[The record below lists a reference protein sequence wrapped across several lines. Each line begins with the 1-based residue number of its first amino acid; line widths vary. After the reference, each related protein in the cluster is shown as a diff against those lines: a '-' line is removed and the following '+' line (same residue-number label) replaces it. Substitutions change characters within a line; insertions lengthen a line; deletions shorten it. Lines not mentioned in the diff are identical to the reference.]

1 MKRKLVDFIVN
12 SGLVERADIQRC
24 VLRARMNEDS
34 TVVDEMVERLDVDE
48 QKLASLMAEFW
59 GLDCSKESTLE
70 VMSESR
76 GAIARD
82 IAEQYGVLPLENRS
96 GDGFKI
102 AVYDVEKARP
112 VIERI
117 RDQTG
122 TSPVLVVSGRSRLKR
137 EIARYYDGRRPSSGG
152 TPDGA
157 RGRGSAPGQGV
168 VRKNDQR
175 RERPERTTKRSGE
188 AGPEATSSSPN
199 SDDAGPTRQVDVGS
213 DNPFMD
219 LVDETTRDGTPQ
231 RSSSQ
236 AAPPTRAVEDAPV
249 ELFDDGP
256 GNGEGDADGGG
267 VDSSTAKSAA
277 DSEPASGEPS
287 PSANGGEP
295 AGLAGALEQFDAE
308 LADEESEDEPELAA
322 STSSVN
328 WGQYQDNQSA
338 FPGLEGSSGSG
349 SRPDGAAGAPD
360 SSGVGSRSGSGVF
373 PVDHRES
380 DDFFDFDEQDSEQED
395 LTLAEV
401 VERQRQIIDKL
412 EREIDYQKGILR
424 TVAELLVDSRVIS
437 KSKLKNRIKEFRADQ
452 QRGED

>member
-12 SGLVERADIQRC
+12 SGLVERADVQRC
-24 VLRARMNEDS
+24 VLRARMNEDT
-34 TVVDEMVERLDVDE
+34 TVVDEMVERLDVDD

-59 GLDCSKESTLE
+59 GLDCSRDSTLE
-70 VMSESR
+70 VMSENR

-82 IAEQYGVLPLENRS
+82 IAEEYGVLPLEDGA
-96 GDGFKI
+96 GDGVKI

-117 RDQTG
+117 REQTG
-122 TSPVLVVSGRSRLKR
+122 TSPVLVVSGRNRLKR
-137 EIARYYDGRRPSSGG
+137 EIARYYDERSPSSSGDTDG
-152 TPDGA
+152 T

-168 VRKNDQR
+168 VRKNERR
-175 RERPERTTKRSGE
+175 RERPERTTKHPGQNE
-188 AGPEATSSSPN
+188 AATSSSSPS
-199 SDDAGPTRQVDVGS
+199 SDDAGPTRQVDVGT

-219 LVDETTRDGTPQ
+219 LVDETTQNDEKPQ
-231 RSSSQ
+231 RTSSQ

-249 ELFDDGP
+249 DLFDG
-256 GNGEGDADGGG
+256 GQRNGDDDEAGGDT
-267 VDSSTAKSAA
+267 STPEPAA
-277 DSEPASGEPS
+277 DSGSDSTERSASTD
-287 PSANGGEP
+287 GGESV
-295 AGLAGALEQFDAE
+295 GLAGALEQFDAE
-308 LADEESEDEPELAA
+308 LADEDSEDEPELAA

-328 WGQYQDNQSA
+328 WGEYQDDQSA

-360 SSGVGSRSGSGVF
+360 SSGVGGRSGSGVF
-373 PVDHRES
+373 PVDNRES

-424 TVAELLVDSRVIS
+424 TVAELLVESRVIS
-437 KSKLKNRIKEFRADQ
+437 KRKLKDRIKEFRATQ
-452 QRGED
+452 QRDED